1 METLKNIESFNKKFE
16 FFLSKKIL
24 SKKNNLDRAI
34 HYSVFSGGK
43 RFRPYLVSVM
53 AKEFKLPL
61 NIIMH
66 LSGTVELLHNY
77 SLVHDD
83 LPAMDNDKYR
93 RGKKTTHYKFNEY
106 TAILA
111 GNALLTKAFELLVSK
126 SFKIENDVRSN
137 LVKELTFIS
146 GEEGLLKGQYQD
158 LSLKKYNMKK
168 RLEINKYKTGMLMA
182 FCCQSVAIASSKSK
196 TTQKKMYQLGMVI
209 GEIFQINDDF
219 SDFPKMNKKD
229 TKMYMLKRDR
239 LYKKGIEIMNN
250 LNFKRSESFQMIDYV
265 RDLIV

>member
-16 FFLSKKIL
+16 LFLSKKIL
-24 SKKNNLDRAI
+24 IKKNNLDRAI

-111 GNALLTKAFELLVSK
+111 GNALLTKAFQLLVSK
-126 SFKIENDVRSN
+126 SFKIENNVRSK

-158 LSLKKYNMKK
+158 LSIKTYNMKK

-196 TTQKKMYQLGMVI
+196 TIQKKMYQLGMVI

-219 SDFPKMNKKD
+219 TDFPQMNKKD
-229 TKMYMLKRDR
+229 TKMYMAKKES
-239 LYKKGIEIMNN
+239 LYKKGLNIMNS

>member
-16 FFLSKKIL
+16 LFLSKKIL
-24 SKKNNLDRAI
+24 IKKNNLDRAI

-61 NIIMH
+61 NLAMY

-93 RGKKTTHYKFNEY
+93 RGQKTTHYKFNEY

-111 GNALLTKAFELLVSK
+111 GNALLTKAFELIVSK

-137 LVKELTFIS
+137 L
-146 GEEGLLKGQYQD
+146 
-158 LSLKKYNMKK
+158 SL
-168 RLEINKYKTGMLMA
+168 IH
-182 FCCQSVAIASSKSK
+182 I
-196 TTQKKMYQLGMVI
+196 
-209 GEIFQINDDF
+209 
-219 SDFPKMNKKD
+219 
-229 TKMYMLKRDR
+229 
-239 LYKKGIEIMNN
+239 
-250 LNFKRSESFQMIDYV
+250 
-265 RDLIV
+265 

>member
-1 METLKNIESFNKKFE
+1 MQTLKNIESFNKKFE
-16 FFLSKKIL
+16 FFLSKKIFL
-24 SKKNNLDRAI
+24 KKNNLDRAI

-61 NIIMH
+61 NLTMY
-66 LSGTVELLHNY
+66 LSGAVELLHNY

-93 RGKKTTHYKFNEY
+93 RGKRTTHYKFNEY

-111 GNALLTKAFELLVSK
+111 GNALLTKAFELLISK
-126 SFKIENDVRSN
+126 SFKIKNDVRSN

-158 LSLKKYNMKK
+158 LSMKKYNMKK

-182 FCCQSVAIASSKSK
+182 FSCQSVAIASSKSK
-196 TTQKKMYQLGMVI
+196 TIQKRMYQLGMVI

-219 SDFPKMNKKD
+219 SDFPKMKKKD
-229 TKMYMLKRDR
+229 TEMYMEKKEI
-239 LYKKGIEIMNN
+239 LYRKGIDIMNN
-250 LNFKRSESFQMIDYV
+250 LNFKRSESYQVIDYV
-265 RDLIV
+265 SNLIV

>member
-16 FFLSKKIL
+16 LFLSKKIL
-24 SKKNNLDRAI
+24 IKKNNLDRAI

-61 NIIMH
+61 NLAMY

-93 RGKKTTHYKFNEY
+93 RGQKTTHYKFNEY

-111 GNALLTKAFELLVSK
+111 GNALLTKAFELLVST
-126 SFKIENDVRSN
+126 SCKIENDVRSK
-137 LVKELTFIS
+137 LVTELTFIS

-196 TTQKKMYQLGMVI
+196 TIQKRMYQLGMVI

-219 SDFPKMNKKD
+219 SDFPKMKKKD
-229 TKMYMLKRDR
+229 TKMYMVKKEI
-239 LYKKGIEIMNN
+239 LYRKGINIMNN
-250 LNFKRSESFQMIDYV
+250 LNFSRSESYQVIDYV
-265 RDLIV
+265 SDLIV

>member
-16 FFLSKKIL
+16 LFLSKKIL
-24 SKKNNLDRAI
+24 IKKNNLDRAI

-61 NIIMH
+61 NLTMH
-66 LSGTVELLHNY
+66 LSGAVELLHNY

-93 RGKKTTHYKFNEY
+93 RGQKTTHYKFNEY

-126 SFKIENDVRSN
+126 SCKIENDVRSK
-137 LVKELTFIS
+137 LVRELIFIS

-239 LYKKGIEIMNN
+239 LYKKGIKIMNN

>member
-1 METLKNIESFNKKFE
+1 MGTLKNIELFNKKFE
-16 FFLSKKIL
+16 LFLAKKIL
-24 SKKNNLDRAI
+24 VNNNNLDRAI
-34 HYSVFSGGK
+34 NYSVFSGGK
-43 RFRPYLVSVM
+43 RFRPYLVYVM
-53 AKEFKLPL
+53 AKEFKLPI
-61 NIIMH
+61 NTTMH
-66 LSGTVELLHNY
+66 LAGTVELLHNY

-126 SFKIENDVRSN
+126 SFKIKNDIRSN
-137 LVKELTFIS
+137 LIKELAFIS
-146 GEEGLLKGQYQD
+146 GEKGLLKGQFQD

-182 FCCQSVAIASSKSK
+182 FCCQSVAISAFKSK
-196 TTQKKMYQLGMVI
+196 IIQKKMYQLGMVV

-219 SDFPKMNKKD
+219 SDFPKMKKKD
-229 TKMYMLKRDR
+229 TEMYMAKKEI
-239 LYKKGIEIMNN
+239 LYRKGINIMNN
-250 LNFKRSESFQMIDYV
+250 LKFKRSESYQVIDYV
-265 RDLIV
+265 SNLIV

>member
-16 FFLSKKIL
+16 LFLSKKIL
-24 SKKNNLDRAI
+24 IKKNNLDRAI

-61 NIIMH
+61 NLTMY

-93 RGKKTTHYKFNEY
+93 RGQKTTHYKFNEY

-196 TTQKKMYQLGMVI
+196 TTQKQEKIMFGFKPFKAGLVFDELRRCPYI
-209 GEIFQINDDF
+209 RSIPRNRPNWSTF
-219 SDFPKMNKKD
+219 
-229 TKMYMLKRDR
+229 R
-239 LYKKGIEIMNN
+239 LRLPLPRK
-250 LNFKRSESFQMIDYV
+250 L
-265 RDLIV
+265 L

>member
-1 METLKNIESFNKKFE
+1 METLKNIETFNKKFE

-24 SKKNNLDRAI
+24 SKKNNLDKAI

-53 AKEFKLPL
+53 AKEFKLSL

-126 SFKIENDVRSN
+126 SFKIENGVRSN

-168 RLEINKYKTGMLMA
+168 RLE
-182 FCCQSVAIASSKSK
+182 
-196 TTQKKMYQLGMVI
+196 
-209 GEIFQINDDF
+209 
-219 SDFPKMNKKD
+219 MNK
-229 TKMYMLKRDR
+229 
-239 LYKKGIEIMNN
+239 
-250 LNFKRSESFQMIDYV
+250 
-265 RDLIV
+265 